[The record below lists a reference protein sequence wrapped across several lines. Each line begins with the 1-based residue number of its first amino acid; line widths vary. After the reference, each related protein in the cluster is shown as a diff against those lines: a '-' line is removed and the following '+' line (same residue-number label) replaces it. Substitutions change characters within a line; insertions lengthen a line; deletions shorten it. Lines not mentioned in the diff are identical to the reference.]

1 MDSNHRIFELNG
13 VKGNSLI
20 CHDLDISA
28 SYDRR
33 ETWRN
38 HLPLFENIN
47 F

>member
-1 MDSNHRIFELNG
+1 MDSNHGIFKLNS

-20 CHDLDISA
+20 GHDLDISA

-33 ETWRN
+33 ETWN